1 MAICGMQIICNA
13 GVGLHI
19 PLALASVIL
28 PGDDMDV
35 AGLEPTS
42 ASKTSQNL
50 GSSTGTYGVPEV
62 AA

>member
-35 AGLEPTS
+35 AGLKQTPPPRPP
-42 ASKTSQNL
+42 KI
-50 GSSTGTYGVPEV
+50 
-62 AA
+62 

>member
-35 AGLEPTS
+35 AGLKQLPPPRPP
-42 ASKTSQNL
+42 KI
-50 GSSTGTYGVPEV
+50 
-62 AA
+62 